1 MWDPGAYLR
10 FGSERARPFFDL
22 ISRVQAD
29 DPRFVVDLGCGPGN
43 LTAALAARWPAA
55 QVLGVDSSPEM
66 IEAAQAEVAAASG
79 RVEARGA
86 GPDRVEARGAGPG
99 RVEARE
105 AGPGRVEAR
114 EAETARG
121 GAPGGAA
128 VPGQA
133 TGLEFR
139 LADIRTWRPERPVD
153 VITCNAVLQ
162 WVPGHQELLPAW
174 VRWLAPGGW
183 LAFQLPGNF
192 DQPSHTILRELAST
206 PRWRPLL
213 EDAPLNRQAGDPV
226 DYLAL
231 LAGAGCEVD
240 AWETTY
246 LHVLHGDDAVVDW
259 YRGSGLRP
267 VLATLPPALAEE
279 FLAGYRDR
287 IRVAYPAAPYGTV
300 LPFRRVFVVARV
312 KA

>member
-10 FGSERARPFFDL
+10 FGSERARPFLDL
-22 ISRVQAD
+22 VSRIQVD
-29 DPRFVVDLGCGPGN
+29 DPGFVVDLGCGPGN

-55 QVLGVDSSPEM
+55 RVLGVDSSPEM
-66 IEAAQAEVAAASG
+66 IQAAQAEVPAAEAG
-79 RVEARGA
+79 PGQVEVRAAGPGQVEARGA
-86 GPDRVEARGAGPG
+86 G
-99 RVEARE
+99 
-105 AGPGRVEAR
+105 
-114 EAETARG
+114 TARG
-121 GAPGGAA
+121 DALGGTE

-133 TGLEFR
+133 GRLEFR
-139 LADIRTWRPERPVD
+139 LADIRTWQPERPVD

-162 WVPGHQELLPAW
+162 WVPGHQELLPVW
-174 VRWLAPGGW
+174 VRWLSPGGW

-213 EDAPLNRQAGDPV
+213 GGAPLNRQAGDPV

-267 VLATLPPALAEE
+267 VLATLPPALADE

-287 IRVAYPAAPYGTV
+287 IRAAYPAASYGTV

-312 KA
+312 RA